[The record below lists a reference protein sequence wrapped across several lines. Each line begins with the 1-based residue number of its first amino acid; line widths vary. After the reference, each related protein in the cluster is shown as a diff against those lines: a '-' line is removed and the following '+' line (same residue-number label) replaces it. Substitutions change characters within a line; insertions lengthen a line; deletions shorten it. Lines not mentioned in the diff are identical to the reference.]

1 MGAVTPELGLLSL
14 KSAQHYHTLEFPQRG
29 WLAVELLRYLD
40 DILISTN
47 QQVAI
52 LKLLGYT
59 MSITKDPPD
68 RKLGTWV
75 LVDLEAKVLQTNS
88 ALVRSAVDR
97 TEPEEVAPVSPASLT
112 RIHDILDRFDF
123 TVEFFR

>member
-1 MGAVTPELGLLSL
+1 
-14 KSAQHYHTLEFPQRG
+14 
-29 WLAVELLRYLD
+29 
-40 DILISTN
+40 
-47 QQVAI
+47 VAI

-59 MSITKDPPD
+59 MSIAKDPPD

-75 LVDLEAKVLQTNS
+75 LVDLDAKVLQTNS

-97 TEPEEVAPVSPASLT
+97 NKPEESAPVSTASLK